1 MDVVTGSEG
10 AIFRFSAASTNL
22 QIIPEAAN
30 GNVAIRMRA
39 NSGAAPNFQ
48 LRNDAGSNLVTITN
62 GGSVGIG
69 TTSVGHKLDLLVGG
83 GADGVNVYNNA
94 TGAAYYQLATTS
106 RSYKIEAIGSDLRFY
121 DNTGSAERARIDSSG
136 RLLVGASTSYANA
149 DVDELQIG
157 NNSSAT
163 KTGIT
168 LGSTDQSGIAFAD
181 ASNARAG
188 LIEYT
193 HSIDSLRFYTNG
205 TNERFR
211 ISSTGAQSSVI
222 PGGST
227 LYPSFDCRAWVNF
240 NGSGTVAIRASGNVS
255 SITDNGTG
263 DYTVN
268 FTTAMADA
276 NYSLVGSS
284 SNGGQGTIDEYT
296 GISAYGTNSYLA
308 GSVRIG
314 CVRWRYDFQAMYDAP
329 IVSVAIFR

>member
-1 MDVVTGSEG
+1 MLLGQEFVRYNSSFGIPTSAYRLLGQDAIVVLSRTILCYSVTSFAEK
-10 AIFRFSAASTNL
+10 ARF
-22 QIIPEAAN
+22 
-30 GNVAIRMRA
+30 
-39 NSGAAPNFQ
+39 
-48 LRNDAGSNLVTITN
+48 
-62 GGSVGIG
+62 
-69 TTSVGHKLDLLVGG
+69 
-83 GADGVNVYNNA
+83 
-94 TGAAYYQLATTS
+94 
-106 RSYKIEAIGSDLRFY
+106 
-121 DNTGSAERARIDSSG
+121 DSSG
-136 RLLVGASTSYANA
+136 RLLVGTSTSYANA

-227 LYPSFDCRAWVNF
+227 LYPQFACRAWVNF
-240 NGSGTVAIRASGNVS
+240 NGTGTVAIRGSGNVS
-255 SITDNGTG
+255 SITDLGVG
-263 DYTVN
+263 RYTVN

-276 NYSLVGSS
+276 NYAWSGACEGQSTMGTSS
-284 SNGGQGTIDEYT
+284 YGMYVSQLYSTAPT
-296 GISAYGTNSYLA
+296 SSALA
-308 GSVRIG
+308 FATLQ
-314 CVRWRYDFQAMYDAP
+314 DNNTFQDSRFAH
-329 IVSVAIFR
+329 VAIFR